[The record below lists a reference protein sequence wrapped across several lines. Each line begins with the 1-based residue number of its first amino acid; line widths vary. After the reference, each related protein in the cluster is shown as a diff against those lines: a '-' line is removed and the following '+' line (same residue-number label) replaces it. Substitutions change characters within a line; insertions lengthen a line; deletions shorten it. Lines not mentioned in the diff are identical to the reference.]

1 MLVILSCKYFIIVK
15 VVLAINFVTPNS
27 VGEILNF
34 VIYFYV
40 LVIFNAIV
48 IISFVKSA
56 KSN

>member
-15 VVLAINFVTPNS
+15 VVLAINFVTPN

>member
-15 VVLAINFVTPNS
+15 VVLAINFVTPEN

-40 LVIFNAIV
+40 LVIFHVIV
-48 IISFVKSA
+48 TIFL
-56 KSN
+56 